1 MTVLIWNGNI
11 SPRRVFDLI
20 SKQDGYNY
28 VLTAEAVTASAS
40 SITPKTVSIKG
51 KYYGDTVFAKKTVYD
66 MSTGNVIITL
76 KDAVKYDKT
85 YNVKI
90 NGETYTLTTEE
101 VLPAQNNSVSLRNAV
116 ISKDKKTATVNVY
129 NTTYGQVTAEVKG
142 VNPDGEEITS
152 EVVIDAESVGSVTF
166 TGTRL
171 DKYTWS
177 VSTK

>member
-1 MTVLIWNGNI
+1 
-11 SPRRVFDLI
+11 
-20 SKQDGYNY
+20 
-28 VLTAEAVTASAS
+28 
-40 SITPKTVSIKG
+40 
-51 KYYGDTVFAKKTVYD
+51 